1 MAPAGRAATARWKRV
16 LVDAASSLGCRA
28 HRGGPPECEPTSVR
42 AVIRGEDSSSRCPW
56 RRCVGPV
63 DRGRPPRLDRGRSTR
78 VSGSWQGARARRRG
92 GASRSCRLATRG
104 PKCGPFAAQA
114 RATAD
119 VSSTPRVRPPSHPP
133 DCWRCPPPYEAP
145 RPRPFGRWAGH
156 IFRRRCHPSQVTRR
170 RIPAVAWDR
179 SGTCACRR
187 RDRSRADSSV
197 WRCAAIH
204 GRSPFCSVLLRS
216 AVLAPPRPIK
226 GRCSYELKQQLVHA
240 RQEGPCAPAS
250 MWR

>member
-1 MAPAGRAATARWKRV
+1 M
-16 LVDAASSLGCRA
+16 RA
-28 HRGGPPECEPTSVR
+28 HIHASRDLRRGLV
-42 AVIRGEDSSSRCPW
+42 VQVPW

-63 DRGRPPRLDRGRSTR
+63 DRGRSPRLDRGRSTR

-104 PKCGPFAAQA
+104 PKCGPSTTQA

-119 VSSTPRVRPPSHPP
+119 VSSTPRVRPPLRPP
-133 DCWRCPPPYEAP
+133 DCRRCPPPYAAP

-156 IFRRRCHPSQVTRR
+156 IFRRRGHPSQVTRR
-170 RIPAVAWDR
+170 RIPAVAWYR

-187 RDRSRADSSV
+187 PDRSRADSSV
-197 WRCAAIH
+197 RRCAAIADRGVH
-204 GRSPFCSVLLRS
+204 CSVLSGS
-216 AVLAPPRPIK
+216 AGSAAPRPIK

-240 RQEGPCAPAS
+240 RPDERCAPVS
-250 MWR
+250 TWR